1 MNIEKQLARAE
12 EIMKEKGLKI
22 TTPRVQVMRALL
34 EHPHAHSVYALRRC
48 DENLKKVN
56 AVTLYRI
63 LEVFV
68 RIGLA
73 HRVSGN
79 EFRACDI
86 SELGNSPKGCHLLL
100 ICDECGSVEEVHDE
114 TCREVAVAKK
124 SGFEV
129 FAHVNEIHGLCR
141 DCKK

>member
-1 MNIEKQLARAE
+1 MNIEKQLAHAE

-22 TTPRVQVMRALL
+22 TMPRVLVMKALL

-79 EFRACDI
+79 EFRACDL
-86 SELGNSPKGCHLLL
+86 SESNHSSKGCHLLL
-100 ICDECGSVEEVHDE
+100 ICDECGSVEEVQDE

-124 SGFEV
+124 SGFQV
-129 FAHVNEIHGLCR
+129 FAHVNEVHGLCR
-141 DCKK
+141 KCAV